1 MIGPGSPRAVPGPPG
16 AERAARPPSRRPDDR
31 KTNAMTATV
40 VACCQLA
47 PALGDPAANREL
59 AAEAVT
65 HAAAQGARVV
75 VLPELVSSG
84 YVFESRAE
92 ASACAEAPDGET
104 VTLWTRLS
112 AEHELVIVGGF
123 CERAAGQVYNS
134 AALVDHGTL
143 RCVYRK
149 AHLWDR
155 ERLWFSPGDA
165 APPVVATR
173 FGRIG
178 VMICYDLEFPEWV
191 RLPALDGAQL
201 LCAPVNWPAAPHPD
215 GERPAEIMKAQAD
228 AAVNRMFV
236 AVCDRAGTERGVSW
250 VCGSVIIDADG
261 WPLAEA
267 DPAAGP
273 VTITA
278 ECRLGEALSKD
289 VSLLSNVHRD
299 RRPELYRRLA
309 E

>member
-1 MIGPGSPRAVPGPPG
+1 MNV
-16 AERAARPPSRRPDDR
+16 
-31 KTNAMTATV
+31 TV

-47 PALGDPAANREL
+47 PVLGDPAANREL
-59 AAEAVT
+59 TAEAVT

-84 YVFESRAE
+84 YVFESRDE
-92 ASACAEAPDGET
+92 ASACAETPDGET
-104 VTLWTRLS
+104 VTLWRRLS
-112 AEHELVIVGGF
+112 AGHELVIVGGF
-123 CERAAGQVYNS
+123 CERAAGQVHNS

-165 APPVVATR
+165 APPVVATP

-201 LCAPVNWPAAPHPD
+201 LCAPVNWPAAPRPA
-215 GERPAEIMKAQAD
+215 GERAAEVIRVQAD
-228 AAVNRMFV
+228 AGVNRMFV
-236 AVCDRAGTERGVSW
+236 AACDRTGAERGADW
-250 VCGSVIIDADG
+250 VAGSVIVDPDG

-267 DPAAGP
+267 PPAAGP

-278 ECRLGEALSKD
+278 ACRLGDALDKAVSPLSD
-289 VSLLSNVHRD
+289 VHAD
-299 RRPELYRRLA
+299 RRPALYGGVAGQRS
-309 E
+309 

>member
-1 MIGPGSPRAVPGPPG
+1 VSA
-16 AERAARPPSRRPDDR
+16 SRRPGDKEID
-31 KTNAMTATV
+31 AMNATV

-47 PALGDPAANREL
+47 PVLGDPASNREL
-59 AAEAVT
+59 TAEAVT

-75 VLPELVSSG
+75 VLPELISSG
-84 YVFESRAE
+84 YVFETRDE

-104 VTLWTRLS
+104 VTSWRRLS
-112 AEHELVIVGGF
+112 AERGLVIVGGF
-123 CERAAGQVYNS
+123 CERAAGQAYNS
-134 AALVDHGTL
+134 AAVVDHGSL

-165 APPVVATR
+165 APPVVATP

-178 VMICYDLEFPEWV
+178 VMLCYDLECPEWV

-236 AVCDRAGTERGVSW
+236 AVCDRTGTERGADWVS
-250 VCGSVIIDADG
+250 GSIIIDPDG
-261 WPLAEA
+261 WPLAVA
-267 DPAAGP
+267 GRGAGP

-278 ECRLGEALSKD
+278 ACRLDDAVSKD
-289 VSLLSNVHRD
+289 VSPLSNVHRD
-299 RRPELYRRLA
+299 RRPELYQRVA
-309 E
+309 EPVSPAVPSGSSPA